1 MVEQSFSREYDEN
14 VERLLLTEE
23 ILDRTKELLISD
35 SQTVVMTY
43 EHAISMMHRSTDYDE
58 LTGLIRRSTL
68 RAVDGLSK
76 VLEPEVVEEIVPSET
91 RYYHLMKKEPYTKNQ
106 LVYVMTEI
114 NTKSGGTTKLMTISV
129 GGTRVHRIRGVLM
142 TEDGEFSSTTELR
155 PLWDEFASEA
165 NRLVDDNLVN
175 VVSPLLQGRLPRG
188 HELTACMD
196 TIRASLEFNKTD
208 IDIDMFMHQ
217 LEERYYSMRETNEF
231 REKIGMDD
239 TEMTVEQL
247 QELNSY
253 LAGELKSLDIYSR

>member
-1 MVEQSFSREYDEN
+1 MVEQSLSNEYDEN

-23 ILDRTKELLISD
+23 ILDRTKQLLISD
-35 SQTVVMTY
+35 SHTVVMTY
-43 EHAISMMHRSTDYDE
+43 EHAINMMHRTDYDE

-76 VLEPEVVEEIVPSET
+76 VLEPDVVEEIVPSET
-91 RYYHLMKKEPYTKNQ
+91 CYYHLMKKEPYTSNQ

-129 GGTRVHRIRGVLM
+129 GGSRVHRIRGVLM

-175 VVSPLLQGRLPRG
+175 VVSPLLQGRLPIG
-188 HELTACMD
+188 QELTKCLD
-196 TIRASLEFNKTD
+196 IIRASLEFNRTD
-208 IDIDMFMHQ
+208 VDVDMFIHQ
-217 LEERYYSMRETNEF
+217 LTERYYSMCETNEF
-231 REKIGMDD
+231 RKKIGMDD

-247 QELNSY
+247 QELNRY
-253 LAGELKSLDIYSR
+253 LAGNSRSLDIYSK